1 MNPIIETERL
11 ILRMPVAEDFEAYA
25 RFMGEAATA
34 QFVGGVQPRAV
45 AWRGFVS
52 IAGAWA
58 IQGFSMFTV
67 IDKASGDWAG
77 RVGPWVPEGWPGT
90 EVGWGIDARF
100 QGRGY
105 AVEAAAASMDW
116 AVETF
121 GWTDII
127 HCIAP
132 DNHPSQGVARKLG
145 AVNRGPGR
153 LPEPFADA
161 VIDLWGQ
168 TAADWA
174 ANPLSRL

>member
-1 MNPIIETERL
+1 M
-11 ILRMPVAEDFEAYA
+11 
-25 RFMGEAATA
+25 
-34 QFVGGVQPRAV
+34 
-45 AWRGFVS
+45 
-52 IAGAWA
+52 
-58 IQGFSMFTV
+58 
-67 IDKASGDWAG
+67 
-77 RVGPWVPEGWPGT
+77 PEGWPGT

-132 DNHPSQGVARKLG
+132 NNHPSQGVARKLG

-174 ANPLSRL
+174 ANPLSRLCALCPCKRRCARFILVGSGIGKSLGKLLGR